1 MGFYAEGYLVRFLIV
16 SFLGGTEMEG
26 VASVLLLAF
35 KADLNDERCKEQDQ
49 GSQPVRILSLI
60 HC

>member
-1 MGFYAEGYLVRFLIV
+1 MSFYAEGYLVRFLIV
-16 SFLGGTEMEG
+16 SFLGGTQMER

-49 GSQPVRILSLI
+49 GS
-60 HC
+60 

>member
-1 MGFYAEGYLVRFLIV
+1 
-16 SFLGGTEMEG
+16 MEG

>member
-1 MGFYAEGYLVRFLIV
+1 MSFYAEGYLVRFLIV
-16 SFLGGTEMEG
+16 LFLGSTQMEG

-49 GSQPVRILSLI
+49 GS
-60 HC
+60 